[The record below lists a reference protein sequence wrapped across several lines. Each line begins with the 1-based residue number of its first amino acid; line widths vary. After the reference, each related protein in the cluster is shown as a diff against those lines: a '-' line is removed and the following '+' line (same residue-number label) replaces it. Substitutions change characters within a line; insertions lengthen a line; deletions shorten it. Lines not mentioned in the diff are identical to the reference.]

1 MCHLSRMHTRHNP
14 PCRPTSK
21 RRNHCLTTILSR
33 VCTPRL
39 FTTPSAL
46 FTLMP
51 QAHAQIEIWEAVL
64 TFIFFPILVGVAF
77 FIDKGYHLQLGK
89 NRISPADSS
98 GIPGAGWL
106 TRGTKMGVTEA
117 VSLVKAF
124 RSQADNDI
132 ADDELAGLIHA
143 LKPKTRAQE
152 RKEAMKFRKE
162 STSGVPQEVRRCECM
177 AGIAGAAVW
186 RICHLGLSFLVVYF
200 GGIYYETLL
209 SRQSI
214 VAKFSNCFFY
224 GLLSGYRTCSCFRL

>member
-1 MCHLSRMHTRHNP
+1 
-14 PCRPTSK
+14 
-21 RRNHCLTTILSR
+21 
-33 VCTPRL
+33 
-39 FTTPSAL
+39 
-46 FTLMP
+46 MP

-162 STSGVPQEVRRCECM
+162 STSGVPQEVRRCECI
-177 AGIAGAAVW
+177 AGIAGGVW

-200 GGIYYETLL
+200 GGIYYKTLYHIRLL
-209 SRQSI
+209 SQ
-214 VAKFSNCFFY
+214 KFPSFFD
-224 GLLSGYRTCSCFRL
+224 GLLSGYRTCSCFRLQARAV